1 MKLLE
6 CTCISNLLSG
16 GTKIR
21 LQLIQLL
28 RIRLG
33 GASFCDIL
41 YVEDLD
47 VFNERYLKWA
57 DFGKSA
63 KGH

>member
-1 MKLLE
+1 MHKQSAFRRHKD
-6 CTCISNLLSG
+6 TIAVNTIVKNKAG
-16 GTKIR
+16 GV
-21 LQLIQLL
+21 
-28 RIRLG
+28 
-33 GASFCDIL
+33 SFCDIL

-63 KGH
+63 KGD